1 MLPVPLLAFLTAAAP
16 ACELR
21 EERRAGATVFR
32 CRRRGPSWSLIWS
45 PVPAPLLGLAL
56 CAGGFGLR
64 EALGP
69 GGAWLAGAAACAG
82 LWAAR
87 GRRAV
92 REKTLLVCDGVGVQ
106 LESANWFGQLVER
119 RFVDAAQ
126 VRAVVINE
134 LVTNT
139 NVHYCLQLLVAGRA
153 ELEVAFPDFILRL
166 ADLKRVRKRL
176 LADLVCGDLDPS
188 GPELGALLGL

>member
-1 MLPVPLLAFLTAAAP
+1 M
-16 ACELR
+16 
-21 EERRAGATVFR
+21 
-32 CRRRGPSWSLIWS
+32 
-45 PVPAPLLGLAL
+45 
-56 CAGGFGLR
+56 
-64 EALGP
+64 
-69 GGAWLAGAAACAG
+69 
-82 LWAAR
+82 
-87 GRRAV
+87 
-92 REKTLLVCDGVGVQ
+92 
-106 LESANWFGQLVER
+106 
-119 RFVDAAQ
+119 DAAQ

>member
-1 MLPVPLLAFLTAAAP
+1 MLPGPLLAFLTAAAP

-32 CRRRGPSWSLIWS
+32 CRAAAAAVS

-56 CAGGFGLR
+56 CAGGVGLR

-69 GGAWLAGAAACAG
+69 GGAWLAGAAACAA

-92 REKTLLVCDGVGVQ
+92 REQTLLVCDGVGVQ

-176 LADLVCGDLDPS
+176 LADLGCGDLDPS